1 MRGYS
6 GIDMPLSACLHFV
19 RNSEID
25 DATSDIFASARE
37 KNITVVYV
45 DFLGDFVRKSGI
57 LQCIAA
63 QLNLDS
69 QPYRRDDH
77 LPFWDD
83 LISLAYKKFGLVIVL
98 DNAADFL
105 ATAPT
110 EFFDLIEAFMV
121 QFNHWFKLNKPCH
134 LCFQMEKNP
143 LIAELL
149 ADQ

>member
-1 MRGYS
+1 
-6 GIDMPLSACLHFV
+6 
-19 RNSEID
+19 
-25 DATSDIFASARE
+25 
-37 KNITVVYV
+37 
-45 DFLGDFVRKSGI
+45 
-57 LQCIAA
+57 
-63 QLNLDS
+63 
-69 QPYRRDDH
+69 
-77 LPFWDD
+77 
-83 LISLAYKKFGLVIVL
+83 LVIVL

-149 ADQ
+149 ADH